1 VCCPCSTLSCWYAL
15 SPYLWCTPRCVEATL
30 LCSVPVPFITVPP
43 SFPKARTNVHTSL
56 VNDSY
61 HPMVFSWSPR
71 VFVPTGFLVCSH
83 GLPRVFPPAFSCVDV
98 GFLVCCVHAHPIATC
113 QVLDADEV
121 SSRVDEGHPPVHPN
135 QLACADV
142 VLLNKC
148 DLVDPHHLDSA
159 AAYLAGAIPGV
170 EVSTPSAI
178 AHTHPRSFRHG
189 V

>member
-1 VCCPCSTLSCWYAL
+1 MVTSC
-15 SPYLWCTPRCVEATL
+15 
-30 LCSVPVPFITVPP
+30 
-43 SFPKARTNVHTSL
+43 
-56 VNDSY
+56 
-61 HPMVFSWSPR
+61 
-71 VFVPTGFLVCSH
+71 VCSH
-83 GLPRVFPPAFSCVDV
+83 WLSLVFTLAIS
-98 GFLVCCVHAHPIATC
+98 CVHAHLIATC

-148 DLVDPHHLDSA
+148 DLVDAHHLDSA

-178 AHTHPRSFRHG
+178 AHTHGHRSYTSALISTWRARLELHVADQCFYLAQQINGLTDLSAHVRAD
-189 V
+189 